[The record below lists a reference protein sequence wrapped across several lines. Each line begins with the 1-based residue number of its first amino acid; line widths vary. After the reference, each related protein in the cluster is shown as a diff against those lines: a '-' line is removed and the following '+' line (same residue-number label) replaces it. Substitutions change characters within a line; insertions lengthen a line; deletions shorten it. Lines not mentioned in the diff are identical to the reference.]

1 MRLIPT
7 SSQTAGPFFK
17 FGLDHPEWSDLTE
30 GGKAQGQKIRIE
42 GRVFDGDGAPIP
54 DAFLEIWQANST
66 GKYAHAEDTQDK
78 PLDPNF
84 RGFGRCS
91 TDKDGRYHFTTIRPG
106 PVPGRGNSL
115 QAPHINVR
123 VFARGLLKHVSTRM
137 YFPGEALNKADPV
150 LHSIEDPARQQ
161 TLVSQPANS
170 GGTEGVYRFDIVLQG
185 KNETVFL
192 DI

>member
-7 SSQTAGPFFK
+7 GSQTAGPFFK
-17 FGLDHPEWSDLTE
+17 FGLDHPEWSDLTA

-42 GRVFDGDGAPIP
+42 GRVFDGDGVPIP
-54 DAFLEIWQANST
+54 DAFLEIWQANSA
-66 GKYAHAEDTQDK
+66 GRYAHAEDTQNK

-150 LHSIEDPARQQ
+150 LNSVEDPARQQ
-161 TLVSQPANS
+161 TLVSQLANS
-170 GGTEGVYRFDIVLQG
+170 GRTDGVYRFDIVLQG